1 MAEGASNADIAGQ
14 LSRSP
19 RTVEHHVSSILGKL
33 NAANR
38 LEATLR
44 VISEPWIARQ
54 GSEAPVTPKNG

>member
-1 MAEGASNADIAGQ
+1 MMAEGASNSDIADN

-33 NAANR
+33 SATNR

-44 VISEPWIARQ
+44 VIAEPWIAQR
-54 GSEAPVTPKNG
+54 